1 MPEERA
7 DRFALGLAAAGVIRA
22 RMRGD
27 LAGAEQPRRAAARH
41 RRGPRP
47 AQRSGCSTSGSRGSG
62 PDALEAAA
70 RDLESARRAAETGGR
85 DWLALVAVASLAAHA
100 VVTGRLE
107 RARRLAGETLALAGE
122 RGWVRTWPVGLAEA
136 ALSGVALERNRRE
149 DALAHFR
156 RADEL
161 LTHASDVPL
170 RMAMMMQRARLA
182 VAEGRPEPALE
193 ALERAAELS
202 EGWPV
207 MPAMRGLAAG
217 LQAISRAALGGPAA
231 AEALLRNG
239 AGQPATS
246 EQAAA
251 LARLRLLA
259 GDPAGAHAALA
270 PWLDRAADA
279 RPDGRRAVAARGARA
294 RRRRDARAGRRG
306 ARAGARRG
314 RAARD
319 PAPVRRAR
327 RARRDAAAA
336 PAAPGHLA
344 PVARRD
350 AAAASWPAPRRTRG
364 RARCW
369 SSRSPTGKLRSCAS
383 CPR

>member
-1 MPEERA
+1 M
-7 DRFALGLAAAGVIRA
+7 
-22 RMRGD
+22 
-27 LAGAEQPRRAAARH
+27 
-41 RRGPRP
+41 
-47 AQRSGCSTSGSRGSG
+47 
-62 PDALEAAA
+62 
-70 RDLESARRAAETGGR
+70 
-85 DWLALVAVASLAAHA
+85 AVASLAAHA

-136 ALSGVALERNRRE
+136 ALSSVALERNRRE

-217 LQAISRAALGGPAA
+217 LEAISRAALGGPAA
-231 AEALLRNG
+231 AEAQLRNG

-279 RPDGRRAVAARGARA
+279 YGPTAVELWLLEALAHDAGREPEPAAAALERALDEAEPHGIRRPFVELGTPVATLLRRQLRQGSGHRSLVETLLQELARPAA
-294 RRRRDARAGRRG
+294 DARPRSLLVEPLSDREAAVLRFLPTMMSNGEIAAELFVSINTVKTHLKSIYRKLDVPDRRE
-306 ARAGARRG
+306 A
-314 RAARD
+314 
-319 PAPVRRAR
+319 VRRAR
-327 RARRDAAAA
+327 EL
-336 PAAPGHLA
+336 GLLA
-344 PVARRD
+344 P
-350 AAAASWPAPRRTRG
+350 
-364 RARCW
+364 
-369 SSRSPTGKLRSCAS
+369 
-383 CPR
+383 